1 MGLLIPQF
9 RTRELVSRPQ
19 HAPLTTPRQFD
30 LVLDDARLHR
40 LTKAQR
46 QAILEALAQLL
57 LVASGATREV
67 GDDNE

>member
-1 MGLLIPQF
+1 MGSLIPQLKA
-9 RTRELVSRPQ
+9 RELVSKSQ
-19 HAPLTTPRQFD
+19 HAPLTTPRQLG

-46 QAILEALAQLL
+46 QAILKALAQLL
-57 LVASGATREV
+57 LVASGATQEV